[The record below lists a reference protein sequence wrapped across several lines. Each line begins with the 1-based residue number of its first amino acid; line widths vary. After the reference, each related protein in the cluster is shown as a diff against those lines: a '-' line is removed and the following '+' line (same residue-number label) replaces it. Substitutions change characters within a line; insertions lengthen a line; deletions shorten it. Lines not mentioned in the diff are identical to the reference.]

1 MDKYRRGEKK
11 ATDQDAATL
20 PNEVRITKFGNVH
33 GYVSYATNLL
43 TPADKA
49 TTSGDIVLKAMGNAI
64 SKAVTVAEIL
74 KHRIPNIHTVTNILS
89 VETEDVYE
97 PLEEGLDV
105 VTTVRRI
112 PSISIQL
119 ALNVSLVNLN
129 ASGYQKP
136 IPVDQVNPES
146 DGVTHVYDG
155 DDSRQTRGGG
165 RGRKPRGRSG
175 RGGGRG
181 RGGDVAV
188 EEGETAAVGGYAAES
203 GENGESRAPKAR
215 RARAKKNVVTAS
227 GAPEVSENLS
237 TTTHK
242 MQEVEVVAVVDVEI
256 EVAVDLSQLGTM
268 PKSNILDMLLRLRQ
282 KMERW
287 RPALLF
293 RARER
298 PALRVLVLVAV
309 ETAVVKASGFINLHK
324 PSGLTSHDCVA
335 KLRRI
340 LRTKRVGHA
349 GTLDPM
355 ATGVLPIAVNRAT
368 KFIQVTS
375 RSTSW
380 MIVDIIFAGTFD
392 LEPIESCLPTSFPTW
407 TVDATT
413 EARWIGGMSV
423 HWFDDIASNASSLT
437 NWPVS
442 ETSRLVSVYRHDGN
456 QFLGVTTL
464 TRTNE
469 LDRYVVTGPRVIVE
483 PLE

>member
-146 DGVTHVYDG
+146 DGVTNVYDG

-227 GAPEVSENLS
+227 GAPEVSENATAAAE
-237 TTTHK
+237 TTNEEATGRGSRGGRGSRNGRGRGRGIGAVDDDAQDAGGRGGRSGGRGNRSRRGPKPAGDDAQVEHSGYA
-242 MQEVEVVAVVDVEI
+242 VEVAAENGAVASSASV
-256 EVAVDLSQLGTM
+256 
-268 PKSNILDMLLRLRQ
+268 P
-282 KMERW
+282 
-287 RPALLF
+287 
-293 RARER
+293 RAR
-298 PALRVLVLVAV
+298 
-309 ETAVVKASGFINLHK
+309 
-324 PSGLTSHDCVA
+324 TS
-335 KLRRI
+335 
-340 LRTKRVGHA
+340 
-349 GTLDPM
+349 
-355 ATGVLPIAVNRAT
+355 
-368 KFIQVTS
+368 S
-375 RSTSW
+375 
-380 MIVDIIFAGTFD
+380 
-392 LEPIESCLPTSFPTW
+392 
-407 TVDATT
+407 
-413 EARWIGGMSV
+413 
-423 HWFDDIASNASSLT
+423 ASSVGAGGRG
-437 NWPVS
+437 NGGRS
-442 ETSRLVSVYRHDGN
+442 QSRGGRGEGKLFAD
-456 QFLGVTTL
+456 Q
-464 TRTNE
+464 
-469 LDRYVVTGPRVIVE
+469 
-483 PLE
+483 

>member
-146 DGVTHVYDG
+146 DGVTH
-155 DDSRQTRGGG
+155 
-165 RGRKPRGRSG
+165 PRGRSG

-227 GAPEVSENLS
+227 GAPEVSENATAAAE
-237 TTTHK
+237 TTTEEATGRGSRGGRGSRNGRGRGRGIGAVDDDAQDAGGRGGRSGGRGNRSRRGPKPAGDDAQVEHSGYA
-242 MQEVEVVAVVDVEI
+242 VEVAAENGAVASSASV
-256 EVAVDLSQLGTM
+256 
-268 PKSNILDMLLRLRQ
+268 P
-282 KMERW
+282 
-287 RPALLF
+287 
-293 RARER
+293 RAR
-298 PALRVLVLVAV
+298 
-309 ETAVVKASGFINLHK
+309 
-324 PSGLTSHDCVA
+324 TS
-335 KLRRI
+335 
-340 LRTKRVGHA
+340 
-349 GTLDPM
+349 
-355 ATGVLPIAVNRAT
+355 
-368 KFIQVTS
+368 S
-375 RSTSW
+375 
-380 MIVDIIFAGTFD
+380 
-392 LEPIESCLPTSFPTW
+392 
-407 TVDATT
+407 
-413 EARWIGGMSV
+413 
-423 HWFDDIASNASSLT
+423 ASSVGAGGRG
-437 NWPVS
+437 NGGRS
-442 ETSRLVSVYRHDGN
+442 QSRGGRGEGKLFAD
-456 QFLGVTTL
+456 Q
-464 TRTNE
+464 
-469 LDRYVVTGPRVIVE
+469 
-483 PLE
+483 

>member
-146 DGVTHVYDG
+146 DGVTHVM
-155 DDSRQTRGGG
+155 QLQL
-165 RGRKPRGRSG
+165 PRLPPKKQRAEDRAVVEDRAMVEG
-175 RGGGRG
+175 
-181 RGGDVAV
+181 VA
-188 EEGETAAVGGYAAES
+188 EALE
-203 GENGESRAPKAR
+203 
-215 RARAKKNVVTAS
+215 
-227 GAPEVSENLS
+227 LS

-380 MIVDIIFAGTFD
+380 MVAGTFD

-423 HWFDDIASNASSLT
+423 HWFDDMASNASSLT

-442 ETSRLVSVYRHDGN
+442 DPSRLVAVYRHDGN

-469 LDRYVVTGPRVIVE
+469 LDRYVVTGPRVIVD